1 MTRFAGDGDG
11 SRPGSETAGTAG
23 LVRLAALALYYLGA
37 SHLPDL
43 AFPGGRVFNAVRC
56 LLLRLIVPQFGE
68 GNEIDGHVYVGDG
81 SDIVIASRCQ
91 INRGCRL
98 NRVRMADNVMIGPD
112 VIVVGKLHRT
122 DAIDVPMIDQGD
134 YEKAPTVIHEDVW
147 IGARVIIL
155 PGVVIGTGAIVGAG
169 AVVTR
174 DVSPRTIVGG
184 VPAKVIGARASGNRA
199 DEAVLTGR
207 SDISASPTSPAS
219 RTRA

>member
-1 MTRFAGDGDG
+1 
-11 SRPGSETAGTAG
+11 
-23 LVRLAALALYYLGA
+23 VGA

-43 AFPGGRVFNAVRC
+43 AFPGGRVFNAIRC
-56 LLLRLIVPQFGE
+56 FLLRLIVPQFGE
-68 GNEIDGHVYVGDG
+68 GNEIDGLVYVGDG
-81 SDIVIASRCQ
+81 SDVEVGSRCQ

-98 NRVRMADNVMIGPD
+98 NRVRMADNVMIGPE
-112 VIVVGKLHRT
+112 VIVVGKLHHT
-122 DAIDVPMIDQGD
+122 DAIDVPMVNQGD

-184 VPAKVIGARASGNRA
+184 VPAKVIGARTSGNRE
-199 DEAVLTGR
+199 DVAVMTDR
-207 SDISASPTSPAS
+207 
-219 RTRA
+219 R